1 MKQGREGERDMPV
14 TESDVQGVVSV
25 QEKNTCPNTIIP
37 GSKVAENET
46 KSSG

>member
-37 GSKVAENET
+37 GSKVAVNET

>member
-14 TESDVQGVVSV
+14 TESDVQGAVSV
-25 QEKNTCPNTIIP
+25 QEKNTSPNTIIP
-37 GSKVAENET
+37 GTKVAKNEI